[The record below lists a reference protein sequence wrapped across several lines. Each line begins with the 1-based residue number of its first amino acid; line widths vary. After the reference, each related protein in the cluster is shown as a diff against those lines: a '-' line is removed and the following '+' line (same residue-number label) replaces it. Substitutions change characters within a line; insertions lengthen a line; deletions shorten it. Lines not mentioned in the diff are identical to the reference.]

1 MTKKILVWLDG
12 PYGYLHLGISEHLS
26 KMSDFEFYGMISYER
41 DVEFYENQN
50 FVKFEEL
57 HYYPQEY
64 FKNSFNPNLEYLS
77 KMENELGINFW
88 LIASSERTFLQ
99 ERNFFH
105 SFSSNEILTILES
118 LTRFFYNFLD
128 RVKPNFILM
137 QKTGENLSNFL
148 LYNIAKSLKIKT
160 LMLVETRLA
169 DSFVISDDLLI
180 SNLKNDFQ
188 KIKNSPL
195 SKINE
200 YGPEFIEK
208 RAVSQTVKSF
218 ESAEF
223 GKSTINQKISRYS
236 KRFNTDPEPIYYNWG
251 KTKSKMLKW
260 RLHETSELRHR
271 ENFLD
276 KNSLKHIPNER
287 FVYFPLPVQPES
299 QSNAWAP
306 FHVNTFS
313 IIENIAKSIPITHL
327 LFVKEHPGQKSK
339 LWRSTEFYDKII
351 ALPNVRLI
359 NHNVNNFEMISKS
372 ELVLL
377 INSSSGLESLFFK
390 KPVIVFGDVFYD
402 VTNMVTKVEK
412 IEDLPKLI
420 KNSLNSFQFS
430 PDELSFLIE
439 SITRNQIIV
448 PYWEMMK
455 EFVIVTS
462 LSTHGE
468 TEKVKNEFKNLLKK
482 YDQSFF
488 KIASAYQKISN

>member
-12 PYGYLHLGISEHLS
+12 PYGYLHYGISRYLS
-26 KMSDFEFYGMISYER
+26 NLDDFEYYGMVSYQK
-41 DVEFYENQN
+41 DMEFFKQQTKLQ
-50 FVKFEEL
+50 FKEL
-57 HYYPQEY
+57 HYYPENY
-64 FKNSFNPNLEYLS
+64 IKNSSKPDLEYLA
-77 KMENELGINFW
+77 KIENELGLNFW

-99 ERNFFH
+99 ERDFFH
-105 SFSSNEILTILES
+105 SFTSDEILSIIQS
-118 LTRFFYNFLD
+118 LTKFFYDFLN
-128 RVKPNFILM
+128 RVKPDFILM

-208 RAVSQTVKSF
+208 RALSQTVKSF

-236 KRFNTDPEPIYYNWG
+236 KRFNTEPEPIYLNWG

-260 RLHETSELRHR
+260 RLQTPSELRIR
-271 ENFLD
+271 ENFLN
-276 KNSLKHIPNER
+276 KYSLNYIPNEK

-299 QSNAWAP
+299 QSYAWAP

-313 IIENIAKSIPITHL
+313 IIENIAKSIPISHL

-339 LWRSTEFYDKII
+339 LWRPTEFYEKIL

-359 NHNVNNFEMISKS
+359 NPNVNNFTMIAKS
-372 ELVLL
+372 DLVLL

-390 KPVIVFGDVFYD
+390 KPVIVFSDVFYD
-402 VTNMVTKVEK
+402 VTSMVTKVEK
-412 IEDLPKLI
+412 IEELPKLI
-420 KNSLNSFQFS
+420 KNSLSSFNFS
-430 PDELSFLIE
+430 SSELSFLIE
-439 SITRNQIIV
+439 SIESNQIII
-448 PYWEMMK
+448 PYWNMMK
-455 EFVIVTS
+455 EFVILDS
-462 LSTHGE
+462 LQSHGKTKKTIDE
-468 TEKVKNEFKNLLKK
+468 FEKLYKK
-482 YDQSFF
+482 YDESFF
-488 KIASAYQKISN
+488 TMASAYQKIS